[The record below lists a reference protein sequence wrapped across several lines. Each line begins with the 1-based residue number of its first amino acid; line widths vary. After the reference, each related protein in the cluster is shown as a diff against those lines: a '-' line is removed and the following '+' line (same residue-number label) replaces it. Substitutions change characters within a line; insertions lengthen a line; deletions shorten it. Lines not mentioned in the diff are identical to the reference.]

1 MSSRTRIRTA
11 ALAVIAPIVTAGLVA
26 TAGSANAIPFEGD
39 PTPTSCLRVM
49 PLAGAGPAGSTL
61 FVSHGYA
68 LVLAS
73 GADCSAVAV

>member
-1 MSSRTRIRTA
+1 MSSPTRIRAA
-11 ALAVIAPIVTAGLVA
+11 ALAVLAPIVTAGLVA
-26 TAGSANAIPFEGD
+26 TAGSANAIPFEGE
-39 PTPTSCLRVM
+39 PTPASCLRVV
-49 PLAGAGPAGSTL
+49 PLAGAGPAGSRL